1 MTAVLAT
8 PKKAAT
14 DKGLEKPATVS
25 SASPSAPQRPDYAEL
40 ARQFS
45 ELAAQGQRM
54 SARMLS
60 NQAANGTANIG
71 MGDPMNIGAAFLEAT
86 TKMLSDP
93 VKLAN
98 AQLALWQS
106 YMELWQSSVTRF
118 LGGAAEPVI
127 HPAKTDKRFKDPL
140 WQDSATFDFIKQAYL
155 LSARWVQGLV
165 QDVEG
170 LDAKTARKVDFYTR
184 QLVDA
189 LAPTN
194 YLCTNPEAL
203 RTTLETGGKNLLDG
217 MRNLL
222 EDLERGQ
229 GKLKISMTDYEAFEV
244 GKNIATTPGKVVF
257 QNDLMQLIQYSP
269 STPKVAKRPLL
280 VIPPWI
286 NKFYILDLREN
297 NSFIKWAVDQGQTV
311 FVISWANPSEALRN
325 KTFENYMFEG
335 PLAALDAIAEATG
348 EREINTIGYC
358 IGGTLLACLLSWMH
372 DRKDTRIA
380 SATFF
385 TTLVDFSDPGE
396 LSVFIDEEQL
406 TALEARMQER
416 GYLDGAEMATT
427 FNLLRANDLIWSFV
441 VNNYLLGKEPFPFD
455 LLYWNADATRMPA
468 PMHSFYLRKMYQD
481 NALVKCAVNL
491 DGVKIDLTTIKTPAF
506 LLSTVDDHIAPWK
519 STYAATQ
526 LYKGPVTFCLSG
538 SGHIAGVI
546 NPPSSNK
553 YGYWTSEALPAEPD
567 AWLKGAAKH
576 EGSWWPAWG
585 KWLSGYAG
593 GQVDAR
599 VPGSGKRKAIEDAPG
614 SYVKVRY

>member
-1 MTAVLAT
+1 MTAAT
-8 PKKAAT
+8 ASSKKTATATLAAT
-14 DKGLEKPATVS
+14 A
-25 SASPSAPQRPDYAEL
+25 APNGTLPDYAEL

-45 ELAAQGQRM
+45 ELAAQGQRV
-54 SARMLS
+54 SAQLWG
-60 NQAANGTANIG
+60 NHAANGQSVG
-71 MGDPMNIGAAFLEAT
+71 MGDPMNIGRAFAEAASKLLADPMRLAT
-86 TKMLSDP
+86 
-93 VKLAN
+93 AHFE
-98 AQLALWQS
+98 LWQS

-118 LGGAAEPVI
+118 MGGAAEPVI
-127 HPAKTDKRFKDPL
+127 EPAKTDKRFKDPM
-140 WQDSATFDFIKQAYL
+140 WHDSATFDFIKQAYL
-155 LSARWVQGLV
+155 LSARWVQGLM
-165 QDVEG
+165 QNVEG
-170 LDAKTARKVDFYTR
+170 LDDKTARKVDFYTR

-194 YLCTNPEAL
+194 YLYTNPEAL
-203 RTTLETGGKNLLDG
+203 RTTLETGGKNLIDG

-222 EDLERGQ
+222 EDIERGKGQ
-229 GKLKISMTDYEAFEV
+229 LKISMTDTEAFEV

-257 QNDLMQLIQYSP
+257 QNDLMQLIQY
-269 STPKVAKRPLL
+269 TPTTAKVAKRPLL

-335 PLAALDAIAEATG
+335 PLAAIEAIEKATG
-348 EREINTIGYC
+348 EKEVNTIGYC
-358 IGGTLLACLLSWMH
+358 IGGTLLSCLLSWMAA
-372 DRKDTRIA
+372 RKDNRIA

-385 TTLVDFSDPGE
+385 TTLVDFSEPGE
-396 LSVFIDEEQL
+396 LSVFIDEDQIK
-406 TALEARMQER
+406 ALETRMNER
-416 GYLDGAEMATT
+416 GYLDGREMATT

-468 PMHSFYLRKMYQD
+468 PMHSFYLRKMYQE

-491 DGVKIDLTTIKTPAF
+491 DGMAIDLKTIKTPAF

-526 LYKGPVTFCLSG
+526 LYKGPITFCLSG

-553 YGYWTSEALPAEPD
+553 YGYWTNTELPANPD
-567 AWLKGAAKH
+567 AWMQGAAKH
-576 EGSWWPAWG
+576 EGSWWPAWA
-585 KWLSGYAG
+585 KWVSGYAG
-593 GQVDAR
+593 GQVEAR
-599 VPGSGKRKAIEDAPG
+599 TPGSGKLKAIEDAPG

>member
-1 MTAVLAT
+1 MTAAT
-8 PKKAAT
+8 ASSKK
-14 DKGLEKPATVS
+14 
-25 SASPSAPQRPDYAEL
+25 SASSSSGAPGQGSAQRVDYAEL
-40 ARQFS
+40 ARQFG
-45 ELAAQGQRM
+45 ELAAQGQRI
-54 SARMLS
+54 SARVWGT
-60 NQAANGTANIG
+60 QAAQGNGMPQGVG
-71 MGDPMNIGAAFLEAT
+71 MGDPLNIGRAFAEAAA
-86 TKMLSDP
+86 KMLSDP
-93 VKLAN
+93 VKLAT
-98 AQLALWQS
+98 AQMELWQG

-118 LGGAAEPVI
+118 LGGTSTPVI
-127 HPAKTDKRFKDPL
+127 EPAKTDKRFKDPL

-165 QDVEG
+165 QNVEG
-170 LDAKTARKVDFYTR
+170 LDDKTARKVDFYTR

-194 YLCTNPEAL
+194 YLYTNPEAL
-203 RTTLETGGKNLLDG
+203 RTTLETGGKNLIDG

-222 EDLERGQ
+222 EDIERGHGQ
-229 GKLKISMTDYEAFEV
+229 LKISMTDYEAFEV

-257 QNDLMQLIQYSP
+257 QNDLMQLIQY
-269 STPKVAKRPLL
+269 TPTTKKVAKRPLL

-286 NKFYILDLREN
+286 NKYYILDLREN

-311 FVISWANPSEALRN
+311 FVISWANPSEALRH

-335 PLAALDAIAEATG
+335 PLAAIEAIEKATG
-348 EREINTIGYC
+348 EREINAIGYC
-358 IGGTLLACLLSWMH
+358 IGGTLLSCLLSWMATK
-372 DRKDTRIA
+372 KDTRIA

-385 TTLVDFSDPGE
+385 TTLVDFTDPGE
-396 LSVFIDEEQL
+396 LSVFIDDDQL
-406 TALEARMQER
+406 KALEARMNER
-416 GYLDGAEMATT
+416 GYLDGREMATT

-468 PMHSFYLRKMYQD
+468 PMHSFYLRKMYQE

-491 DGVKIDLTTIKTPAF
+491 DGEKIDLSTIKTPAF

-553 YGYWTSEALPAEPD
+553 YGHWTNTDLPANPD
-567 AWLKGAAKH
+567 TWLANAAKH
-576 EGSWWPAWG
+576 EGSWWPTWAR
-585 KWLSGYAG
+585 WLGGYAG
-593 GQVDAR
+593 GEVDAR
-599 VPGSGKRKAIEDAPG
+599 APGSGKLKAIEDAPG